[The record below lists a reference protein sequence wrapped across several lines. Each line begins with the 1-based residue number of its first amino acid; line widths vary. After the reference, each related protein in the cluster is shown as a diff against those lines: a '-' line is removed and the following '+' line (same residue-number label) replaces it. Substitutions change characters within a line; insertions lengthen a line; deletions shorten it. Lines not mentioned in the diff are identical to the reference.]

1 MVEIGLLGQTIY
13 TTNDPAIAEAF
24 AKESD
29 FFTKKIVGA
38 LLEVKVFAGGGL
50 FTSDT
55 DDMDWQLAHKLLM
68 PAFSTRA
75 IKVSMGHYFHKRKK
89 TNQTLVRHIKLK
101 WD

>member
-38 LLEVKVFAGGGL
+38 LLEVKVFARGGL

-75 IKVSMGHYFHKRKK
+75 IKVSLGHYF
-89 TNQTLVRHIKLK
+89 IKGK
-101 WD
+101 IKN